1 MPFPPQSLSPRPIH
15 AQNSVP
21 APHRSQR
28 PAPSRVLAASSALL
42 ALLLLAGC
50 STTDAPPPSPTATPT
65 PTKSLAPTGD
75 GILRIGTLFP
85 MTGGTDAAAPVTGP
99 AQVAGTELAAR
110 EILELG
116 TAAKL
121 PIELVH
127 RNSMGNVG
135 SVLAELLARHVD
147 LLLWDATTPVPAEV
161 TASVDMAGVTI
172 VPLDTFA
179 NGGTPLPA
187 DDAFAARLR
196 TADPGLT
203 GTAGGGEAYDALM
216 LAALAAVEA
225 HDDGAA
231 SLGPAIDRVSHG
243 STVCGSW
250 SACLT
255 GLSSSGGISWE
266 GMTGR
271 RS

>member
-1 MPFPPQSLSPRPIH
+1 
-15 AQNSVP
+15 
-21 APHRSQR
+21 
-28 PAPSRVLAASSALL
+28 
-42 ALLLLAGC
+42 
-50 STTDAPPPSPTATPT
+50 
-65 PTKSLAPTGD
+65 
-75 GILRIGTLFP
+75 
-85 MTGGTDAAAPVTGP
+85 MTGGADAAAPVTGP

-116 TAAKL
+116 TAAAL
-121 PIELVH
+121 PIELLH
-127 RNSMGNVG
+127 RNSVGNVG
-135 SVLAELLARHVD
+135 AAIDGLLARHVD
-147 LLLWDATTPVPAEV
+147 LVLWDATTPVPAEV
-161 TASVDMAGVTI
+161 AASVAAAGVAL
-172 VPLDTFA
+172 VPLDSFA

-187 DDAFAARLR
+187 DDAFVLRLH

-203 GTAGGGEAYDALM
+203 GSAGGAEAYDALM
-216 LAALAAVEA
+216 LAALAAAEA

-231 SLGPAIDRVSHG
+231 SLGPALDRVSHG